1 MAETFPAGKFSADK
15 ISVEKKMNIGFLGL
29 GFLPI
34 EHLENVPHVP
44 KKRYSEIMR
53 PYMKQLGGLGLDM
66 MHRSCTVQ
74 ANFDYTSEKDMK
86 KKNNGI
92 ICASAFSYRSIC

>member
-1 MAETFPAGKFSADK
+1 MG
-15 ISVEKKMNIGFLGL
+15 IGFLGL

-34 EHLENVPHVP
+34 QSLDNVPKVP
-44 KKRYSEIMR
+44 KKRYEKIMR

-74 ANFDYTSEKDMK
+74 ANFDYLSEDDMRK
-86 KKNNGI
+86 KI
-92 ICASAFSYRSIC
+92 RVS